1 MSRRPQK
8 SNRRASSPSPSASS
22 PREFRLPENTTP
34 ALPPVEDF
42 AGLAMPEALL
52 KALAAEG
59 VTTPFPIQAATLPNS
74 LAGRDVLG
82 RGRTGS
88 GKTLAFGLALLAR
101 TAGLRAE
108 PKAPLALVLVP
119 TRELAQQVTDA
130 LAPYATAVN
139 LRLATVVGGLSI
151 TKQAGA
157 LRRGAEV
164 LVATPGRLNDLVERG
179 DCVLGDV
186 RVTVLDEADQ
196 MTDMGFLPQITKLIQ
211 QVRAD
216 GQRMLFSAT
225 LDANIDRLVQR
236 FLTDP
241 VVHSVDPSAGAV
253 TTMEHH
259 VLHVLDETDKKAVTT
274 RIAARDG
281 RVILFLDTKRSAD
294 RLAKRLL
301 AVGVRAAALHGGRSQ
316 PQRNRT
322 LEQFKNG
329 QVTALV
335 ATNVAARGIHVD
347 DLDLVVNVDPPAD
360 HKDYLHRGGRTA
372 RAGGSGS
379 VVTLVLPEQKRDV
392 TRLISDAGIRAR
404 TARVTSGDAELATI
418 TGAREPSGV
427 PVTIEV
433 PQPATLPAPRRERR
447 AGAEPGRRSSRRRRA
462 GGAETAGG
470 GGTGTSAQG
479 AGRRGAAG
487 ARDEGSARRT
497 GGTRDQGST
506 RGTAD
511 AAAAGVAGAA
521 QPSAG
526 GGRGS
531 GRRSG
536 AGKST
541 AAAAGAAGSGGS
553 RSGRRTGGGT
563 ASGATSGRR
572 ASSGTASGAAS
583 GAGARSGSGAGS
595 GARSGSG
602 AGSGS
607 GARSGSGAGS
617 GSGARSGS
625 GAASGRA
632 RRASGRRSASG
643 GA

>member
-8 SNRRASSPSPSASS
+8 SNRRASSPSPSPSA
-22 PREFRLPENTTP
+22 PKEFRLPEGTTP

-42 AGLAMPEALL
+42 AGLDMPAGLL
-52 KALAAEG
+52 KTLTAQG

-74 LAGRDVLG
+74 LAGRDLLG

-101 TAGLRAE
+101 TAGLRAQ

-130 LAPYATAVN
+130 LTPYATAVN

-151 TKQAGA
+151 TKQAA
-157 LRRGAEV
+157 TLRRGAEV
-164 LVATPGRLNDLVERG
+164 VVASPGRLNDLVERG
-179 DCVLGDV
+179 DCVLDDV
-186 RVTVLDEADQ
+186 RITVLDEADQ
-196 MTDMGFLPQITKLIQ
+196 MTDMGFLPQITKLIEK
-211 QVRAD
+211 VRAD

-225 LDANIDRLVQR
+225 LDRNIDRLVQR

-259 VLHVLDETDKKAVTT
+259 VLHVQDETDKKAVTT

-379 VVTLVLPEQKRDV
+379 VVTLVLPEQKREV
-392 TRLISDAGIRAR
+392 TRLMSDAGIRPR

-427 PVTIEV
+427 AVTIEV
-433 PQPATLPAPRRERR
+433 PQPTPA
-447 AGAEPGRRSSRRRRA
+447 AESRPARKTGTAKTGGRPARRRRNGGGEAQTVSGGASRA
-462 GGAETAGG
+462 GG
-470 GGTGTSAQG
+470 
-479 AGRRGAAG
+479 
-487 ARDEGSARRT
+487 EGSARRSTTGAKASGGTPATGERGAARRAGSAKTT
-497 GGTRDQGST
+497 GGTPAAGTRNSARRST
-506 RGTAD
+506 AGTA
-511 AAAAGVAGAA
+511 A
-521 QPSAG
+521 
-526 GGRGS
+526 R
-531 GRRSG
+531 
-536 AGKST
+536 
-541 AAAAGAAGSGGS
+541 AGSGNTA
-553 RSGRRTGGGT
+553 RTSGRRTT
-563 ASGATSGRR
+563 T
-572 ASSGTASGAAS
+572 
-583 GAGARSGSGAGS
+583 
-595 GARSGSG
+595 
-602 AGSGS
+602 
-607 GARSGSGAGS
+607 
-617 GSGARSGS
+617 
-625 GAASGRA
+625 
-632 RRASGRRSASG
+632 RRSAG
-643 GA
+643 DAA